1 MFLFDENQRTL
12 IARMLSLGI
21 DLQPQIDA
29 GKMIVRQVDP
39 AEWSPGEF
47 TNAVRIAVA
56 ERNST
61 VVVIDSLNGYLHS
74 MPNERFLIIQ
84 LHEILSYLAQQ
95 GVASILINAQLG
107 LVGQMKSD
115 IDASYLAD
123 SVVLTRYFELDGEV
137 RMALSVVKK
146 RGSHHERSIRELLFR
161 DGMIRV
167 GEPLREYR
175 GVLTGVPVR
184 NARSDDDMQA
194 SHPLPPPLSE
204 QPDESKKPCS

>member
-1 MFLFDENQRTL
+1 MH
-12 IARMLSLGI
+12 SLGI
-21 DLQPQIDA
+21 DLQPHIDA
-29 GKMIVRQVDP
+29 GSMIVRQVDP

-47 TNAVRIAVA
+47 TNAIRIAVA
-56 ERNST
+56 ERKSA
-61 VVVIDSLNGYLHS
+61 VIVIDSLNGYLHS

-84 LHEILSYLAQQ
+84 LHEILSYLNQM

-123 SVVLTRYFELDGEV
+123 SVLLTRYFELEGEV
-137 RMALSVVKK
+137 RMAISVVKK
-146 RGSHHERSIRELLFR
+146 RGSQHERSIRELMLR

-167 GEPLREYR
+167 GEPLREYH

-184 NARSDDDMQA
+184 NSRSQDRPP
-194 SHPLPPPLSE
+194 SHPLPPPLGE
-204 QPDESKKPCS
+204 EPDALKKPYP